1 MHLPDYRIVQT
12 LISEEIRRVVA
23 DVIQDAGSCLQAGRC
38 ASAIARAYPN
48 CGMTPDQIA
57 EEIVQAAIRAR
68 VNVEMSK
75 PKHERFR
82 LPPRAVAVP
91 G

>member
-1 MHLPDYRIVQT
+1 MHPPGTCIVQT
-12 LISEEIRRVVA
+12 FILEEIRRVVA
-23 DVIQDAGSCLQAGRC
+23 NTIQDAGSCLRAGQC
-38 ASAIARAYPN
+38 ASVIARAYPN

-68 VNVEMSK
+68 VNVEMSR
-75 PKHERFR
+75 PKHETFR
-82 LPPRAVAVP
+82 LPPRAIAVP